1 MRRAESVVREV
12 AEALRSNGYD
22 VVLRE
27 GEPFELIASGKGV
40 TACIAFIDKGGGLS
54 KLSVRPGCGSG
65 LSVIDCSNAESVKE
79 CVVRLLQI
87 LEEWAAGA
95 EK

>member
-1 MRRAESVVREV
+1 MRAAEPVIKEV
-12 AEALRSNGYD
+12 TEALRSNGYD

-27 GEPFELIASGKGV
+27 GEHSELIASKKGV
-40 TACIAFIDKGGGLS
+40 TACIAFIDKGGSLS

-65 LSVIDCSNAESVKE
+65 LSVIDCSNTKRVKE
-79 CVVRLLQI
+79 CIERLLQI
-87 LEEWAAGA
+87 LEAWTGSA